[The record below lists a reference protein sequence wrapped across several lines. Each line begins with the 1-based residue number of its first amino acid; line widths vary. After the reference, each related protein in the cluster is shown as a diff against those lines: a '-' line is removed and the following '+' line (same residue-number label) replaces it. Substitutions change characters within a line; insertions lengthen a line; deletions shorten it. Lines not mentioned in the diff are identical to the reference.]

1 MWLDANDKWISKKL
15 SNNMLKRLM
24 GLGDEFPLEKM
35 SYLDA
40 ADLLGNGMHASTT
53 QAGIESLLRAR
64 LKQFPSRAGAVPPG
78 GAGVPPPR
86 PPAGA
91 APGGAGAP
99 PPPPPLEPTGMLPAA
114 AGKLYEDTVPLA
126 HFLHKTDIDTFYNP
140 LTGERLPII
149 KGAKEADIQKLLDRE
164 GLGTLVMP
172 RSIVDDATKTTQMLH
187 GPKGLLEFM
196 KRVGQLNAM
205 TKIAVTQLFP
215 GYHIRNVMSDFMLSF
230 VAGALNPR
238 AFRYALDAAFG
249 FDSPMK
255 GVGKYTSTNQIVSD
269 LSKYG
274 AYRGGT
280 AEALSQAQRGVGGF
294 ATTGEAALETVR
306 GALPE
311 VTQPGISRGVGAAIG
326 KVSEAFQRQF
336 AGPGV
341 AQRVAHKL
349 AGALPERYRDAVR
362 GMSVGE
368 ITQLS
373 ERFTRSQHFI
383 SRVMAGDTLMDAAKS
398 VKKHLLDYGNLTP
411 FEKTVMSPAILFY
424 SWKRKI
430 IPQIYRQIFENPG
443 RMAALFRATVQPTLP
458 RDKYVPSF
466 IRESA
471 AIPVGG
477 GYLWGMGS
485 PLEELSSIEPF
496 SETGDLSLK
505 RAFQKLGAQMT
516 PVAKIPLELLFGREL
531 FLNKPIAELDR
542 LGSEGA
548 LLAALGMAQEQQL
561 PGGATRFRTS
571 PGLAYA
577 LRQAPHG
584 RAIQTLG
591 AGADIA
597 SELVGKDLDPRKSM
611 WAQAARIA
619 GLAKYTPVD
628 PLQKSRAKQKFLQTY
643 LGQRAVPAGQ
653 AGKMEVF
660 YGLGPKEQ
668 QNPLVRAILK
678 EGQKEGKLGRKLRE
692 AMSSMNAPAQG
703 SARSAI
709 MGR

>member
-1 MWLDANDKWISKKL
+1 MTEVAEEAPI
-15 SNNMLKRLM
+15 
-24 GLGDEFPLEKM
+24 PP
-35 SYLDA
+35 A
-40 ADLLGNGMHASTT
+40 A
-53 QAGIESLLRAR
+53 
-64 LKQFPSRAGAVPPG
+64 PP
-78 GAGVPPPR
+78 AAPPPR

-99 PPPPPLEPTGMLPAA
+99 PPLEPTGMLPAA
-114 AGKLYEDTVPLA
+114 GVEGIYKDTVPLA
-126 HFLHKTDIDTFYNP
+126 HFLHKTDIDMFFNP
-140 LTGERLPII
+140 LTGERFALT
-149 KGAKEADIQKLLDRE
+149 KGMTEDAIQGALEKE

-496 SETGDLSLK
+496 SETGDLSLQ

-516 PVAKIPLELLFGREL
+516 PVAKIPLEWLFGREL
-531 FLNKPIAELDR
+531 FLNKPIRELDR

-548 LLAALGMAQEQQL
+548 LLAALGMAEEQQL

-591 AGADIA
+591 AGADVL

-611 WAQAARIA
+611 WAQLARIA

-628 PLQKSRAKQKFLQTY
+628 ELQKIRAQRQFLKTY
-643 LGQRAVPAGQ
+643 LGQQAVPAGQ
-653 AGKMEVF
+653 AGEMSIF

-668 QNPLVRAILK
+668 QSPRLRSILK
-678 EGQKEGKLGRKLRE
+678 GERELGKLGRKMRE
-692 AMSSMNAPAQG
+692 AMSSMNAPDPG

-709 MGR
+709 TGLQAR

>member
-1 MWLDANDKWISKKL
+1 
-15 SNNMLKRLM
+15 
-24 GLGDEFPLEKM
+24 
-35 SYLDA
+35 
-40 ADLLGNGMHASTT
+40 
-53 QAGIESLLRAR
+53 
-64 LKQFPSRAGAVPPG
+64 
-78 GAGVPPPR
+78 
-86 PPAGA
+86 
-91 APGGAGAP
+91 
-99 PPPPPLEPTGMLPAA
+99 MLPAA
-114 AGKLYEDTVPLA
+114 GVEGIYKDTVPLA

-149 KGAKEADIQKLLDRE
+149 KGAKEADIQRLLDDE

-311 VTQPGISRGVGAAIG
+311 VTQPGIGRGVGAGIG
-326 KVSEAFQRQF
+326 KVSEVFQRQLT
-336 AGPGV
+336 GPGV

-411 FEKTVMSPAILFY
+411 FEKTVMSPSILFY

-471 AIPVGG
+471 AIPVGE

-496 SETGDLSLK
+496 SETGDLSFK

-516 PVAKIPLELLFGREL
+516 PVAKVPLELLFGREL

-591 AGADIA
+591 AGADVL
-597 SELVGKDLDPRKSM
+597 SELVGKDLDPRKNM
-611 WAQAARIA
+611 WAQLARIA

-628 PLQKSRAKQKFLQTY
+628 ELQKIRAQRQFLKTY
-643 LGQRAVPAGQ
+643 LGQQAVPSGEV
-653 AGKMEVF
+653 GKMDIF

-668 QNPLVRAILK
+668 QSPRIRSILK
-678 EGQKEGKLGRKLRE
+678 GERELGKLGRKMRE
-692 AMSSMNAPAQG
+692 AMSSMNTPAQG

-709 MGR
+709 MGLQAR